1 MEATWCTE
9 LQLAAAPAR
18 HPAKTRRSE
27 LVCACVMQVA
37 VVIIHFRFNNVP
49 AQDVEVAVDKPMDT
63 MCGGS
68 AEVVERMRR
77 RKTRHIWY
85 DNMIVENVF
94 GTKYKCIKLLL
105 LDILLLSRSMQ
116 DVSLM

>member
-18 HPAKTRRSE
+18 QPAKTRRSE

-68 AEVVERMRR
+68 AEVVERRRR
-77 RKTRHIWY
+77 RKTRQIWY
-85 DNMIVENVF
+85 DNMMLRMCLEQSTNVAIVI
-94 GTKYKCIKLLL
+94 T
-105 LDILLLSRSMQ
+105 
-116 DVSLM
+116 